1 MSSKNVVITQ
11 DTVKRLLKDVRH
23 IMKNPLNDNGIY
35 YVHDSDDMMKGYAM
49 IVGPKDTPY
58 FGGYYFFEV
67 QYPGDYPHSPPKVFY
82 KTNGD
87 NVRFNPNLYTSG
99 KVCVSLLNTW
109 HGEQWTSCQSITTI
123 LLTLCTLLC
132 KDPLLNEPGLTKTHR
147 DFDNY
152 TKIIEYKNVEI
163 AVLKMMEQTPDYFPT
178 KFTVFFSEMKD
189 NFHQNKK
196 DLLAFLQEQKAE
208 HPEKI
213 LIATSVYNMKVYI
226 NYPQLLE
233 AFTAYC
239 KQLDSSSSEELNKK
253 IEETEVAVST

>member
-35 YVHDSDDMMKGYAM
+35 YAHDSDDMMKGYAM
-49 IVGPKDTPY
+49 IIGPKDTPY
-58 FGGYYFFEV
+58 FGGYYFFEIN
-67 QYPGDYPHSPPKVFY
+67 YPGDYPHTPPKVIY

-87 NVRFNPNLYTSG
+87 KVRFNPNLYTSG

-109 HGEQWTSCQSITTI
+109 HGEQWTSCQSISTI

-152 TKIIEYKNVEI
+152 TRIIEYKNLEI
-163 AVLKMMEQTPDYFPT
+163 AVLKMMEQTPNYFPSN
-178 KFTVFFSEMKD
+178 FTMFFSEMKE
-189 NFHQNKK
+189 NFHNNKK
-196 DLLAFLQEQKAE
+196 DLLTLIQEHKTE
-208 HPEKI
+208 LPEKI
-213 LIATSVYNMKVYI
+213 QISTSVYSMNI
-226 NYPQLLE
+226 RIDYPGLLKL
-233 AFTAYC
+233 FRAYC
-239 KQLDSSSSEELNKK
+239 KQLENPSEEKSNKT
-253 IEETEVAVST
+253 IDSEQSSIST

>member
-23 IMKNPLNDNGIY
+23 IMKNPLTDNGIY

-58 FGGYYFFEV
+58 FGGYYFFEL

-82 KTNGD
+82 RTNGD

-132 KDPLLNEPGLTKTHR
+132 KYPLLNEPGLTKTHR

-163 AVLKMMEQTPDYFPT
+163 AVLKMIEQTPNYFPT
-178 KFTVFFSEMKD
+178 IFTVFFSEMKD
-189 NFHQNKK
+189 NFHQNKNE
-196 DLLAFLQEQKAE
+196 LLTFLQEKKTE
-208 HPEKI
+208 NPTKT
-213 LIATSVYNMKVYI
+213 LIATSVYNMKVHIDYST
-226 NYPQLLE
+226 LLK

-239 KQLDSSSSEELNKK
+239 KQLDSDSSEELNIK
-253 IEETEVAVST
+253 IKETEMYTPA